1 MCVCMSVC
9 LYVCEQKEQLR
20 MCLPW
25 RSYLPIQTADLYIDL
40 PTYLS
45 IYPSIYLHLRLSVP
59 TFIYIYVSLSCVSI
73 VMYPSNS
80 CLFIRVSLCRSLSL
94 SLCLSLPPSI
104 SLPICLS
111 MDLSTYLSKCY
122 LSVSLS
128 VSLSIYL
135 SISIYLTM

>member
-111 MDLSTYLSKCY
+111 IHLSTYLSKCSIC
-122 LSVSLS
+122 LSVCLYLC
-128 VSLSIYL
+128 LSIYL
-135 SISIYLTM
+135 SLST